1 MELKNYQVDAVE
13 ELVAKAKKLLDY
25 PGSKRLILKAPTGSG
40 KTIMMAVYQI
50 LLAGRKRKAGRS
62 F

>member
-25 PGSKRLILKAPTGSG
+25 PGSKRLSVGMGLPTSADIGSFPR
-40 KTIMMAVYQI
+40 
-50 LLAGRKRKAGRS
+50 LA
-62 F
+62 